1 MAIEIKIGASFND
14 KDIRRAQAELQKL
27 ANVTQR
33 ASMSMQ
39 QKLASTGKS
48 FSDFGESMSKNVSLP
63 IVAASA
69 LAFKAFSEEEDAIA
83 RVTGA
88 LKANGG
94 QANVTAEQIK
104 AMASRLQD
112 TTTFADDATI
122 SAAGL
127 LLTFHKVRNEF
138 GEGNQVFDRTLVAA
152 QDLSAALGTD
162 LESSTMQLAKAL
174 EDPVRGMTALS
185 RSGTTF
191 TQQQRDMVKS
201 LMASGDQL
209 GAQKVIL
216 DNVESQYGGMAE
228 TMAGTASGKIK
239 QAFNAISDSMEQFG
253 AIVAPVVVRVAD
265 AFARFAGF
273 VGNLPGPIQVGVVAI
288 AGLAAAF
295 GPVVWAIGGV
305 MGSVAKVMAVNWAGM
320 FSTGVEAA
328 KGFVTAVAGGMSQ
341 ALTAIRAMSTG
352 SLLAFG
358 AIGLA
363 VVAAGAALMYFVD
376 QQAKNAQ
383 KRFETLNVSVS
394 VLRKSFQTL
403 ASTGELTGSLRDIT
417 QIMVDLRT
425 ETNASSNAWSLSEG
439 VIGKYFSSVDD
450 NASKARESLERWD
463 DALTTVA
470 ETDVSMAVAQFNNL
484 KVAAAEMGETI
495 DLDLFPQLKGAI
507 EAAAAAA
514 GVSVPEF
521 LAMSDAGGQIKT
533 EFDLATEALQDWE
546 DEVRSQYAPLFA
558 YGDSL
563 NTLRDA
569 QTKQGE
575 AALIALAAVH
585 EHGAGS
591 TIAQQAVDDYRAS
604 IRDTTSASFDSAFQL
619 EQLKEGLRT
628 GAITF
633 GDASRAVDGLV
644 ASGLINEEQARLTK
658 EEWARLSGIIVNTPS
673 AKVIEVSAPG
683 LSAVSE
689 ALGNIQ
695 TKLGNIT
702 SFGGRINIDVGGNAA
717 GGPVQAGKMGW
728 VGERGRELFIP
739 STDGVIVPHYES
751 RRMMQGDSAAP
762 ADAGGGST
770 FNITINGLVGAGKQE
785 ILTFLARELPKA
797 AATHSRSFG

>member
-1 MAIEIKIGASFND
+1 MAIEIRIGASFDD

-39 QKLASTGKS
+39 QKLAATGKS
-48 FSDFGESMSKNVSLP
+48 FSDLGEKLSKKVSLP
-63 IVAASA
+63 IVAAGALSVKFASDLQESQSKVDVVFGRSAESVRKFGEDAAKSMGMSRAAAFEATGTYGNLLRAMGLSETQSADMSTSLVA
-69 LAFKAFSEEEDAIA
+69 LAADLGSFNNVPIEEVFGALRSGLSGETEPLKRFGVNLNQAALKTEALALGLVSTGEEMSAGAKAQAAYSLIMKQTTLAQGDFARTSDGAANSMRIARAQLEDAAAEIGTILLPA
-83 RVTGA
+83 VSTVAGAFGA
-88 LKANGG
+88 LA
-94 QANVTAEQIK
+94 
-104 AMASRLQD
+104 
-112 TTTFADDATI
+112 
-122 SAAGL
+122 
-127 LLTFHKVRNEF
+127 
-138 GEGNQVFDRTLVAA
+138 
-152 QDLSAALGTD
+152 
-162 LESSTMQLAKAL
+162 
-174 EDPVRGMTALS
+174 
-185 RSGTTF
+185 
-191 TQQQRDMVKS
+191 
-201 LMASGDQL
+201 
-209 GAQKVIL
+209 
-216 DNVESQYGGMAE
+216 
-228 TMAGTASGKIK
+228 
-239 QAFNAISDSMEQFG
+239 G
-253 AIVAPVVVRVAD
+253 AI
-265 AFARFAGF
+265 
-273 VGNLPGPIQVGVVAI
+273 GNLPGPIQVGVVAI

-305 MGSVAKVMAVNWAGM
+305 MESVAKVMAVNWSGM
-320 FSTGVEAA
+320 FRTGVDAA
-328 KGFVTAVAGGMSQ
+328 KGFASAVAGGMSQ
-341 ALTAIRAMSTG
+341 ALTAIRTMSTG
-352 SLLAFG
+352 AMLAFG

-403 ASTGELTGSLRDIT
+403 ASTGELTGSLKDIT
-417 QIMVDLRT
+417 QIMRDLRT
-425 ETNASSNAWSLSEG
+425 ETDASSNAWSLSEG

-450 NASKARESLERWD
+450 NANKARESLERWD
-463 DALTTVA
+463 DVLATVA
-470 ETDVSMAVAQFNNL
+470 DTDVSMAVAQFNNL
-484 KVAAAEMGETI
+484 TEAAAKAGETI
-495 DLDLFPQLKGAI
+495 DLDLFPLLKGAI
-507 EAAAAAA
+507 EAAAAEA
-514 GVSVPEF
+514 GLSVPDF
-521 LAMSDAGGQIKT
+521 LRLSDAGGQVKT
-533 EFDLATEALQDWE
+533 EFELATQALEDWE
-546 DEVRSQYAPLFA
+546 DEIRSQYEPIFA

-619 EQLKEGLRT
+619 ERLKEGLKT

-633 GDASRAVDGLV
+633 GDATKAVDGLV
-644 ASGLINEEQARLTK
+644 AAGIINEEQARLTK
-658 EEWARLSGIIVNTPS
+658 EEWARLSGMIVNTPS
-673 AKVIEVSAPG
+673 SKVIEVSAPG

-695 TKLGNIT
+695 TKLGDIT

-762 ADAGGGST
+762 AGPAGGST
-770 FNITINGLVGAGKQE
+770 YNITINGMVGKDKQD
-785 ILTFLARELPKA
+785 ILNFLARELPKA